1 MALYYIALLAGLEH
15 LMKAKV
21 AIIFKEWIVLSIIQ
35 AVILGIVQGLT
46 EFLPV
51 SSSGHLTIVQ
61 NIFGLEE
68 NMLAFNVL
76 LHVGTLIPVAIVY
89 WKEIFKLIKNPFQ
102 KMTALLIVGTLP
114 AVVAALLF
122 GDLLDTLF
130 AGGVFLAF
138 AYIITGI
145 LLMVCDKM
153 PAGKKDEE
161 DITFVDALTVGTI
174 QAIAI
179 TPGISR
185 SGSTITG
192 SVACGMN
199 KATASMFSFLLS
211 IPAILGAVVLQLKD
225 VVTGEADF
233 GNIGMAAAVAGFL
246 ASMISGYLAIRFMLK
261 LIKESKLKFFSYYV
275 FALAVFI
282 LADHYILHFIF

>member
-1 MALYYIALLAGLEH
+1 MT
-15 LMKAKV
+15 
-21 AIIFKEWIVLSIIQ
+21 IIQ

-51 SSSGHLTIVQ
+51 SSSGHLTIIQ
-61 NIFGLEE
+61 NIFGFEE
-68 NMLAFNVL
+68 NLLAFNVL

-89 WKEIFKLIKNPFQ
+89 WKEIFRLIKNPFQ

-114 AVVAALLF
+114 AVAVALLL
-122 GDLLDTLF
+122 GDLLDALF

-138 AYIITGI
+138 AYIVTGV
-145 LLMVCDKM
+145 LLLACDKM
-153 PAGKKDEE
+153 PQGEKTEA

-192 SVACGMN
+192 SVARGLN
-199 KATASMFSFLLS
+199 KSTASMFSFLLS

-225 VVTGEADF
+225 VITGEAVF
-233 GNIGMAAAVAGFL
+233 GNISMSAAIAGFL

-282 LADHYILHFIF
+282 LLDHYVLHFVF

>member
-1 MALYYIALLAGLEH
+1 MT
-15 LMKAKV
+15 V
-21 AIIFKEWIVLSIIQ
+21 IQ

-61 NIFGLEE
+61 NIFGIEE

-76 LHVGTLIPVAIVY
+76 LHVGTLIPVAIVF
-89 WKEIFKLIKNPFQ
+89 WQDIFKLIKNPFQ

-114 AVVAALLF
+114 AVAVALLL
-122 GDLLDTLF
+122 GDLLDMLF
-130 AGGVFLAF
+130 SGGMFLAF
-138 AYIITGI
+138 AYVITGI
-145 LLMVCDKM
+145 LLIACDKM
-153 PAGKKDEE
+153 PQGHKKDE
-161 DITFVDALTVGTI
+161 DITYIDALVVGSI

-192 SVACGMN
+192 SVARGMS
-199 KATASMFSFLLS
+199 KSTASMFSFLLS

-225 VVTGEADF
+225 VITGEAVF
-233 GNIGMAAAVAGFL
+233 GNISMAAAVSGFL
-246 ASMISGYLAIRFMLK
+246 ASMVSGYLAIRFMLK

-275 FALAVFI
+275 FALAGLIILDHLVFGI
-282 LADHYILHFIF
+282 VF

>member
-1 MALYYIALLAGLEH
+1 MT
-15 LMKAKV
+15 V
-21 AIIFKEWIVLSIIQ
+21 FQAI
-35 AVILGIVQGLT
+35 ILGIVQGLT

-61 NIFGLEE
+61 NIFGMEG
-68 NMLAFNVL
+68 NMLTFNVL
-76 LHVGTLIPVAIVY
+76 LHVGTLIPVAVVY
-89 WKEIFKLIKNPFQ
+89 WKEIFRLIKNPFQ

-114 AVVAALLF
+114 AVAAALLL
-122 GDLLDTLF
+122 GDLLDALF

-145 LLMVCDKM
+145 LLIACDKM
-153 PAGKKDEE
+153 PKGRKNEE
-161 DITFVDALTVGTI
+161 DITFADALIVGTI

-192 SVACGMN
+192 SVRRGMN
-199 KATASMFSFLLS
+199 KSTASMFSFLLS

-225 VVTGEADF
+225 VITGEAVF
-233 GNIGMAAAVAGFL
+233 ENIGMAAAVAGFL

-275 FALAVFI
+275 FALAAFI
-282 LADHYILHFIF
+282 LLDYFVLHFIF

>member
-1 MALYYIALLAGLEH
+1 MTIL
-15 LMKAKV
+15 
-21 AIIFKEWIVLSIIQ
+21 Q

-61 NIFGLEE
+61 KIFGFEE
-68 NMLAFNVL
+68 NLLTFNVL
-76 LHVGTLIPVAIVY
+76 LHVGTLIPVAIVF
-89 WKEIFKLIKNPFQ
+89 WKDIVKLIKNPFQ
-102 KMTALLIVGTLP
+102 KMTVLLIVGTLP
-114 AVVAALLF
+114 AVVVALFF

-130 AGGVFLAF
+130 AGGAFLAV
-138 AYIITGI
+138 AYVITGI
-145 LLMVCDKM
+145 LLLACDKM
-153 PAGKKDEE
+153 PQGSKNEE
-161 DITFVDALTVGTI
+161 DITFADALVVGTI

-192 SVACGMN
+192 SVARGM
-199 KATASMFSFLLS
+199 KKSTASMFSFLLS

-225 VVTGEADF
+225 VISGEVVF
-233 GNIGMAAAVAGFL
+233 ENIGMAAATAGFL
-246 ASMISGYLAIRFMLK
+246 ASMVSGYLAIRFMLK

-275 FALAVFI
+275 FLLAAFIVF
-282 LADHYILHFIF
+282 DHFVLKIIF